1 MTHATGIKWAV
12 AALVVN
18 LALALG
24 GPANAAAP
32 DVAAPTASVTAPAA
46 AAAAAL
52 VPVTAQAQAASMTAE
67 LLSRFHYAPK
77 PLDDAMS
84 QKIFDRYLK
93 ALDGEKLFFLK
104 SDIDLF
110 WPVRD
115 KLDDAIKAREL
126 ATPFAMFG
134 LYQQRLRERLVYARG
149 LLAQTPD
156 FSLQESYAYQRDKQ
170 SWATSEAELQDLW
183 RKRVKNDWLRLKLAG
198 KADAVIRTTLEK
210 RYDYS
215 LANLKRLKGED
226 VFQLFMNAYATSIDP
241 HTNYLG
247 PKATEDFDLSMRLS
261 LVGIGAVLQE
271 RDEMTVIRE
280 LVPGGPAAQSGKLKV
295 GDRIVGIAQPQDP
308 AMTDVLGWRLDDV
321 VRLIRGSEGTV
332 VRMNIL
338 PAGASPDAPQQLVS
352 LVRRKIS
359 LEQQSAKKSI
369 VEVKDAQRTRR
380 IGVIA
385 LPGFYLDFE
394 ARAKGDKAFKS
405 ATRDVSRLLEEL
417 KKSKVDS
424 VLIDLRNN
432 GGGSLTEAIELTNLF
447 IGGGPVVQQR
457 DSRGAIRVEGDS
469 KAAAAWD
476 GPLGVLINRGSASAS
491 EIFAAAM
498 QDYGRAV
505 IIGEPSF
512 GKGTVQSVIN
522 LDAVAKADKPRLG
535 EVKMT
540 IAQFY
545 RVNGGTTQLRGV
557 IPDIAMP
564 TFADAESG
572 ESAFDNALPWAQIK
586 PAEFRTVGD
595 LTDIVP
601 LLQMRHEQRV
611 AKDPEFVFLKEDIAE
626 FAQIKNRKSVSLNEA
641 ERRKER
647 DVHEAKLKSR
657 EAIRQRAK
665 PDGEKRDS
673 EKTDAAA
680 VLDDG
685 LQANERSLSAELAA
699 EKSAKLAKD
708 IIQEEAAHILADEV
722 SLMENSARLTQ
733 QVLAGLVRPK
743 SRAPVPAAAPA
754 LTR

>member
-1 MTHATGIKWAV
+1 
-12 AALVVN
+12 
-18 LALALG
+18 
-24 GPANAAAP
+24 
-32 DVAAPTASVTAPAA
+32 
-46 AAAAAL
+46 
-52 VPVTAQAQAASMTAE
+52 
-67 LLSRFHYAPK
+67 
-77 PLDDAMS
+77 
-84 QKIFDRYLK
+84 
-93 ALDGEKLFFLK
+93 
-104 SDIDLF
+104 
-110 WPVRD
+110 
-115 KLDDAIKAREL
+115 
-126 ATPFAMFG
+126 
-134 LYQQRLRERLVYARG
+134 
-149 LLAQTPD
+149 
-156 FSLQESYAYQRDKQ
+156 
-170 SWATSEAELQDLW
+170 
-183 RKRVKNDWLRLKLAG
+183 
-198 KADAVIRTTLEK
+198 
-210 RYDYS
+210 
-215 LANLKRLKGED
+215 
-226 VFQLFMNAYATSIDP
+226 
-241 HTNYLG
+241 
-247 PKATEDFDLSMRLS
+247 
-261 LVGIGAVLQE
+261 
-271 RDEMTVIRE
+271 
-280 LVPGGPAAQSGKLKV
+280 
-295 GDRIVGIAQPQDP
+295 
-308 AMTDVLGWRLDDV
+308 
-321 VRLIRGSEGTV
+321 
-332 VRMNIL
+332 
-338 PAGASPDAPQQLVS
+338 VS

-647 DVHEAKLKSR
+647 DAHEAKLKSR

-743 SRAPVPAAAPA
+743 SRAPLPAAAPA